1 MKMKNKKQ
9 TVYLDMDG
17 TIADL
22 YNVQD
27 WLSKLRNEESN
38 LFANLKPMVSESR
51 LLELFPANEYDIRI
65 LTMLPKGASKE
76 YVEVVTAEKNQW
88 LDTYFPSITKRIFK
102 KYGNNKNLKGSARA
116 VLIDDN
122 EEIRNNFRG
131 LAISPMRLW

>member
-1 MKMKNKKQ
+1 MKKNRRQ
-9 TVYLDMDG
+9 TIYLDMDG

-22 YNVQD
+22 YSEQD
-27 WLSKLRNEESN
+27 WLSKLRNEQSG
-38 LFANLKPMVSESR
+38 LFSNLKPMVSESR
-51 LLELFPANEYDIRI
+51 LLELFPSNEYDIRI

-76 YVEVVTAEKNQW
+76 YAEIVTAEKNQW
-88 LDTYFPSITKRIFK
+88 LDTYFPTLKKRIFK
-102 KYGNNKNLKGSARA
+102 KYGNNKNLKGSTRA

>member
-1 MKMKNKKQ
+1 MKRNKQ
-9 TVYLDMDG
+9 VVYLDMDG

-22 YNVQD
+22 YNQQD
-27 WLSKLRNEESN
+27 WLPKLRNEESG

-51 LLELFPANEYDIRI
+51 LLELFPSNEYDIRI

-76 YVEVVTAEKNQW
+76 YEQVVTAEKNQW
-88 LDTYFPSITKRIFK
+88 LDKHFPTLKKRIFK
-102 KYGNNKNLKGSARA
+102 KYGNNKNLKGSCKA

>member
-1 MKMKNKKQ
+1 MKRNKQ
-9 TVYLDMDG
+9 VVYLDMDG

-22 YNVQD
+22 YGEQD
-27 WLSKLRNEESN
+27 WLSKLRKEQSG
-38 LFANLKPMVSESR
+38 LFSNLKPMVSESR
-51 LLELFPANEYDIRI
+51 LLELFPESEYDIRI

-76 YVEVVTAEKNQW
+76 YEQVVTAEKNQW

-102 KYGNNKNLKGSARA
+102 KYGNNKNLKGSTRA

-131 LAISPMRLW
+131 LAISPVRLW

>member
-1 MKMKNKKQ
+1 MSKNRRQ
-9 TVYLDMDG
+9 TIYLDMDG

-22 YNVQD
+22 YEVEN
-27 WLSKLRNEESN
+27 WLPKLRNEEKG

-51 LLELFPANEYDIRI
+51 LLELFPTDEYDIRI
-65 LTMLPKGASKE
+65 LTMLPKGASEE
-76 YVEVVTAEKNQW
+76 YAEVVTAEKNQW
-88 LDTYFPSITKRIFK
+88 LDTYFPSIQKRIFK
-102 KYGNNKNLKGSARA
+102 KYGYNKNLKGSCRA

>member
-1 MKMKNKKQ
+1 MKKNRRQ
-9 TVYLDMDG
+9 TIYLDMDG

-22 YNVQD
+22 YNEQD
-27 WLSKLRNEESN
+27 WLEKLRTEQAG
-38 LFANLKPMVSESR
+38 LFANLKPMVSESK
-51 LLELFPANEYDIRI
+51 LLELFPTNEYDIRI

-76 YVEVVTAEKNQW
+76 YMEVVTAEKNQW
-88 LDTYFPSITKRIFK
+88 LDRHFPTLKKRIFK
-102 KYGNNKNLKGSARA
+102 RYGNNKNLKGCEKT

>member
-1 MKMKNKKQ
+1 MKRNKQ
-9 TVYLDMDG
+9 VVYLDMDG

-22 YNVQD
+22 YNEQD
-27 WLSKLRNEESN
+27 WLSKLRNEQSG
-38 LFANLKPMVSESR
+38 LFSNLKPMVSESR
-51 LLELFPANEYDIRI
+51 LLELFPSNEYDIRI

-76 YVEVVTAEKNQW
+76 YEQVVTAEKNQW

-102 KYGNNKNLKGSARA
+102 KYGNNKNLKGSTIA

-131 LAISPMRLW
+131 LAISPIRLW